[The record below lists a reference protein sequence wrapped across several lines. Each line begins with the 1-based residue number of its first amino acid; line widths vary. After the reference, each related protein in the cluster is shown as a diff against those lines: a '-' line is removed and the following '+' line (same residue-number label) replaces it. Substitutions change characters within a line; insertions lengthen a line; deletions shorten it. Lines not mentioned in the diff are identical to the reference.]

1 MNPYDVLGV
10 KPDASEDEIKKA
22 YKALSRK
29 YHPDANINNPNKD
42 QAEEKFKQVQQAYS
56 QIMDAR
62 KHGANGYGGSSYGGS
77 TYGSG
82 YGNYGGYGSN
92 GSGGYGS
99 GGYGSGS
106 GGYGSGGYGSGG
118 YGSGP
123 GGFDGWDFGGFDFG
137 GFGNFGGFGTGYGG
151 SGAYGNSSNMS
162 EDEMHMRAAAN
173 YINNQH
179 YAEALNVLNTISNKT
194 AAWYYYSAIANK
206 GVGNNVQAL
215 EHARMASSME
225 PNNATYQQLV
235 RTFESGGS
243 WYTSRQSSYGG
254 MPTIICSNPLLACCL
269 ANLCCNACCAGC
281 GGGYTYR

>member
-10 KPDASEDEIKKA
+10 RPDASEDEIKKA

-29 YHPDANINNPNKD
+29 YHPDANINNPNKE

-62 KHGANGYGGSSYGGS
+62 KHGANGYGGSSYGSG
-77 TYGSG
+77 TYGGYGSG
-82 YGNYGGYGSN
+82 YGNSGSYGSGNSGGSGSYGSN
-92 GSGGYGS
+92 GSGGYNS
-99 GGYGSGS
+99 GGFG
-106 GGYGSGGYGSGG
+106 
-118 YGSGP
+118 
-123 GGFDGWDFGGFDFG
+123 DWDFGGFDFG
-137 GFGNFGGFGTGYGG
+137 GFGNFGGFGTGYGDAG
-151 SGAYGNSSNMS
+151 NYGNSSNMS

-179 YAEALNVLNTISNKT
+179 YAEALNVLNTISNKNAT
-194 AAWYYYSAIANK
+194 WYYYSAIANK

>member
-10 KPDASEDEIKKA
+10 RPDASEDEIKKA

-29 YHPDANINNPNKD
+29 YHPDANINNPNKE
-42 QAEEKFKQVQQAYS
+42 QAEEKF
-56 QIMDAR
+56 
-62 KHGANGYGGSSYGGS
+62 
-77 TYGSG
+77 
-82 YGNYGGYGSN
+82 N
-92 GSGGYGS
+92 GSGGYNS
-99 GGYGSGS
+99 GGFG
-106 GGYGSGGYGSGG
+106 
-118 YGSGP
+118 
-123 GGFDGWDFGGFDFG
+123 DWDFGGFDFG

-151 SGAYGNSSNMS
+151 AGNYGNSSNMS

-225 PNNATYQQLV
+225 PNNATYRQLV

>member
-10 KPDASEDEIKKA
+10 RPDASEDEIKKA

-29 YHPDANINNPNKD
+29 YHPDANINNPNKE

-62 KHGANGYGGSSYGGS
+62 KHGANGYGGSSYGSG
-77 TYGSG
+77 TYGGYGSG
-82 YGNYGGYGSN
+82 YGNSGSYESGNSGGSGSYGSN
-92 GSGGYGS
+92 GSGGYNS
-99 GGYGSGS
+99 GGFG
-106 GGYGSGGYGSGG
+106 
-118 YGSGP
+118 
-123 GGFDGWDFGGFDFG
+123 DWDFGGFDFG

-151 SGAYGNSSNMS
+151 AGNYGNSSNMS

-225 PNNATYQQLV
+225 PNNATYRQLV

>member
-10 KPDASEDEIKKA
+10 RPDASEDEIKKA

-29 YHPDANINNPNKD
+29 YHPDANINNPNKE

-62 KHGANGYGGSSYGGS
+62 KHGANGYGGSSYGSG
-77 TYGSG
+77 TYGGYGSG
-82 YGNYGGYGSN
+82 YGNSGSYGSGNSGGSGSYGSN
-92 GSGGYGS
+92 GSGGYNS
-99 GGYGSGS
+99 GGFG
-106 GGYGSGGYGSGG
+106 
-118 YGSGP
+118 
-123 GGFDGWDFGGFDFG
+123 DWDFGEFDFG

-151 SGAYGNSSNMS
+151 AGNYGNSSNMS

-225 PNNATYQQLV
+225 PNNATYRQLV

>member
-10 KPDASEDEIKKA
+10 RPDASEDEIKKA

-29 YHPDANINNPNKD
+29 YHPDANINNPNKE

-62 KHGANGYGGSSYGGS
+62 KHGANGYGGSSYGSG
-77 TYGSG
+77 TYGGYGSG
-82 YGNYGGYGSN
+82 YGNSGRYGSGNSGGFGGYGSN
-92 GSGGYGS
+92 GSGGYNS
-99 GGYGSGS
+99 GGFG
-106 GGYGSGGYGSGG
+106 
-118 YGSGP
+118 
-123 GGFDGWDFGGFDFG
+123 DWDFGGFDFG
-137 GFGNFGGFGTGYGG
+137 GFGNFGGFGTGYGNAG
-151 SGAYGNSSNMS
+151 NYGNSSNMS

-225 PNNATYQQLV
+225 PNNATYRQLV

>member
-10 KPDASEDEIKKA
+10 RPDASEDEIKKA

-29 YHPDANINNPNKD
+29 YHPDANINNPNKE

-56 QIMDAR
+56 RIMDAR
-62 KHGANGYGGSSYGGS
+62 KHGANGYGGSSYGSG
-77 TYGSG
+77 TYGGYGSG
-82 YGNYGGYGSN
+82 YGNSGSYESGNSGGFGGYGSN
-92 GSGGYGS
+92 GSGGYNS
-99 GGYGSGS
+99 GGFG
-106 GGYGSGGYGSGG
+106 
-118 YGSGP
+118 
-123 GGFDGWDFGGFDFG
+123 DWDFGGFDFG

-151 SGAYGNSSNMS
+151 AGNYGNSSNMS

>member
-10 KPDASEDEIKKA
+10 RPDASEDEIKKA

-29 YHPDANINNPNKD
+29 YHPDANINNPNKE

-62 KHGANGYGGSSYGGS
+62 KHGANGYGGSSYGSG
-77 TYGSG
+77 TYGGYGSG
-82 YGNYGGYGSN
+82 YGNSGSYGSGNSGGFGGYGSN
-92 GSGGYGS
+92 GSGGYNS
-99 GGYGSGS
+99 GAFG
-106 GGYGSGGYGSGG
+106 
-118 YGSGP
+118 
-123 GGFDGWDFGGFDFG
+123 DWDFGGFDFG
-137 GFGNFGGFGTGYGG
+137 GFGNFGGFGTGYGSAG
-151 SGAYGNSSNMS
+151 NYGNSSNMS

-179 YAEALNVLNTISNKT
+179 YAEALNVLNTISNKNAT
-194 AAWYYYSAIANK
+194 WYYYSAIANK

>member
-10 KPDASEDEIKKA
+10 RPDASEDEIKKA

-29 YHPDANINNPNKD
+29 YHPDANINNPNKE

-56 QIMDAR
+56 QFMDAR
-62 KHGANGYGGSSYGGS
+62 KHGANGYGGSSYGSG
-77 TYGSG
+77 TYGGYGSG
-82 YGNYGGYGSN
+82 YGNSGSYGSGNSGGSGSYGSN
-92 GSGGYGS
+92 GSGGYNS
-99 GGYGSGS
+99 GGFG
-106 GGYGSGGYGSGG
+106 
-118 YGSGP
+118 
-123 GGFDGWDFGGFDFG
+123 DWDFGGFDFG

-151 SGAYGNSSNMS
+151 AGNYGNSSNMS

-225 PNNATYQQLV
+225 PNNATYRQLV

>member
-29 YHPDANINNPNKD
+29 YHTDANINNPNKA

-62 KHGANGYGGSSYGGS
+62 KHGANSYGGSSYGGS

-82 YGNYGGYGSN
+82 YGNYGGYGS
-92 GSGGYGS
+92 GSDSYGS

-106 GGYGSGGYGSGG
+106 GGYGSGGYG
-118 YGSGP
+118 
-123 GGFDGWDFGGFDFG
+123 GWDFGGFDFG

-151 SGAYGNSSNMS
+151 SGSYSNSSNMS

-179 YAEALNVLNTISNKT
+179 YAEALNVLNTITNKT

-235 RTFESGGS
+235 RTFENGGN

>member
-10 KPDASEDEIKKA
+10 RPDASEDEIKKA

-29 YHPDANINNPNKD
+29 YHPDANINNPNKE

-62 KHGANGYGGSSYGGS
+62 KHGANGYGGSSYGSG
-77 TYGSG
+77 TYGGYGSG
-82 YGNYGGYGSN
+82 YGNSGSYESGNSGGFGGYGSN
-92 GSGGYGS
+92 GSGGYNF
-99 GGYGSGS
+99 
-106 GGYGSGGYGSGG
+106 
-118 YGSGP
+118 
-123 GGFDGWDFGGFDFG
+123 GGFGDWDFGGFDFG

-151 SGAYGNSSNMS
+151 AGNYGNSSNMS

>member
-10 KPDASEDEIKKA
+10 RPDASEDEIKKA

-29 YHPDANINNPNKD
+29 YHPDANINNPNKE

-62 KHGANGYGGSSYGGS
+62 KHGANGYGGSSYGSG
-77 TYGSG
+77 TYGGYGSG
-82 YGNYGGYGSN
+82 YGNSGSYGSGNSGGSGSYGSN
-92 GSGGYGS
+92 GSGGYNSS
-99 GGYGSGS
+99 GFG
-106 GGYGSGGYGSGG
+106 
-118 YGSGP
+118 
-123 GGFDGWDFGGFDFG
+123 DWDFGGFDFG

-151 SGAYGNSSNMS
+151 AGNYGNSSNMS

-225 PNNATYQQLV
+225 PNNATYRQLV

>member
-10 KPDASEDEIKKA
+10 RPDASEDEIKKA

-29 YHPDANINNPNKD
+29 YHPDANINNPNKE

-62 KHGANGYGGSSYGGS
+62 KHGANGYGGSSYGSG
-77 TYGSG
+77 TYGGYGSG
-82 YGNYGGYGSN
+82 YGNSGSYESGNSGGFGGYGSN
-92 GSGGYGS
+92 GSGGYNS
-99 GGYGSGS
+99 GGFG
-106 GGYGSGGYGSGG
+106 
-118 YGSGP
+118 
-123 GGFDGWDFGGFDFG
+123 DWDFGGFDFG

-151 SGAYGNSSNMS
+151 AGNYGNSSNMS

-179 YAEALNVLNTISNKT
+179 YAEALNVLNTISNKNAT
-194 AAWYYYSAIANK
+194 WYYYSAIANK

>member
-10 KPDASEDEIKKA
+10 RPDASEDEIKKA

-29 YHPDANINNPNKD
+29 YHPDANINNPNKE

-62 KHGANGYGGSSYGGS
+62 KHGANGYGGSSYGSG
-77 TYGSG
+77 TYGGYGSG
-82 YGNYGGYGSN
+82 YGNSGSYGSGNSGGSGSYGSN
-92 GSGGYGS
+92 GSGGYNS
-99 GGYGSGS
+99 GGFG
-106 GGYGSGGYGSGG
+106 
-118 YGSGP
+118 
-123 GGFDGWDFGGFDFG
+123 DWDFGGFDFG

-151 SGAYGNSSNMS
+151 AGNYGNSSNMS

-179 YAEALNVLNTISNKT
+179 YAEALNVLNTISNKNAT
-194 AAWYYYSAIANK
+194 WYYYSAIANK

-225 PNNATYQQLV
+225 PNNATYRQLV

>member
-10 KPDASEDEIKKA
+10 RPDASEDEIKKA

-29 YHPDANINNPNKD
+29 YHPDANINNPNKE

-62 KHGANGYGGSSYGGS
+62 KHGANGYGGSSYGSG
-77 TYGSG
+77 TYGGYGSG
-82 YGNYGGYGSN
+82 YGNSGSYGSGNSGGSGSYGSN
-92 GSGGYGS
+92 GSGGYNS
-99 GGYGSGS
+99 GGFG
-106 GGYGSGGYGSGG
+106 
-118 YGSGP
+118 
-123 GGFDGWDFGGFDFG
+123 DWDFGGFDFG

-151 SGAYGNSSNMS
+151 AGNYGNSSNMS

-215 EHARMASSME
+215 EHARMSSSME
-225 PNNATYQQLV
+225 PNNATYRQLV

>member
-10 KPDASEDEIKKA
+10 RPDASEDEIKKA

-29 YHPDANINNPNKD
+29 YHPDANINNPNKE

-62 KHGANGYGGSSYGGS
+62 KHGANGYGGSSYGSG
-77 TYGSG
+77 TYGGYGSG
-82 YGNYGGYGSN
+82 YGNSGSYGSGNSGGSGSYGSN
-92 GSGGYGS
+92 GSGGYNS
-99 GGYGSGS
+99 GGFG
-106 GGYGSGGYGSGG
+106 
-118 YGSGP
+118 
-123 GGFDGWDFGGFDFG
+123 DWDFGGFDFG
-137 GFGNFGGFGTGYGG
+137 GFGNFGGFGTGYGSAG
-151 SGAYGNSSNMS
+151 NYGNSSNMS

-179 YAEALNVLNTISNKT
+179 YAEALNALNTISNKNAT
-194 AAWYYYSAIANK
+194 WYYYSAIANK

>member
-10 KPDASEDEIKKA
+10 RPDASEDEIKKA

-29 YHPDANINNPNKD
+29 YHPDANINNPNKE

-62 KHGANGYGGSSYGGS
+62 KHGANGYGGSSYGSG
-77 TYGSG
+77 TYGGYGSG
-82 YGNYGGYGSN
+82 YGNSGSYGSGNSGGSGSYGSN
-92 GSGGYGS
+92 GSGGYNS
-99 GGYGSGS
+99 GGFG
-106 GGYGSGGYGSGG
+106 
-118 YGSGP
+118 
-123 GGFDGWDFGGFDFG
+123 DWDFGGFDFG
-137 GFGNFGGFGTGYGG
+137 GFGNFGGFGTGYGSAG
-151 SGAYGNSSNMS
+151 NYGNSSNMS

-179 YAEALNVLNTISNKT
+179 YAEALNVLNTISNKNAT
-194 AAWYYYSAIANK
+194 WYYYSAIANK

-269 ANLCCNACCAGC
+269 ANLCCNACCAGF
-281 GGGYTYR
+281 GSGYTYR

>member
-1 MNPYDVLGV
+1 MPL
-10 KPDASEDEIKKA
+10 KTATADEIKKA

-29 YHPDANINNPNKD
+29 YHPDANINNPNKE

-62 KHGANGYGGSSYGGS
+62 KHGANGYGGSSYGSG
-77 TYGSG
+77 TYGGYGSG
-82 YGNYGGYGSN
+82 YGNSGSYGSGNSGGFGGYGSN
-92 GSGGYGS
+92 GSGGYNS
-99 GGYGSGS
+99 GGFG
-106 GGYGSGGYGSGG
+106 
-118 YGSGP
+118 
-123 GGFDGWDFGGFDFG
+123 DWDFGGFDFG

-151 SGAYGNSSNMS
+151 AGNYGNSSNMS

-225 PNNATYQQLV
+225 PNNATYRQLV

-281 GGGYTYR
+281 GCGYTYR

>member
-10 KPDASEDEIKKA
+10 RPDASEDEIKKA

-29 YHPDANINNPNKD
+29 YHPDANINNPNKE
-42 QAEEKFKQVQQAYS
+42 QAEEKFKQVQQADS

-62 KHGANGYGGSSYGGS
+62 KHGANGYGGSSYGSG
-77 TYGSG
+77 TYGGYGSG
-82 YGNYGGYGSN
+82 YGNSGSYGSGNSGGSGSYGSN
-92 GSGGYGS
+92 GSGGYNS
-99 GGYGSGS
+99 GGFG
-106 GGYGSGGYGSGG
+106 
-118 YGSGP
+118 
-123 GGFDGWDFGGFDFG
+123 DWDFGGFDFG

-151 SGAYGNSSNMS
+151 AGNYGNSSNMS

-225 PNNATYQQLV
+225 PNNATYRQLV

>member
-10 KPDASEDEIKKA
+10 RPDASEDEIKKA

-29 YHPDANINNPNKD
+29 YHPDANINNPNKE

-62 KHGANGYGGSSYGGS
+62 KHGANGYGGSSYGSG
-77 TYGSG
+77 TYGGYGSG
-82 YGNYGGYGSN
+82 YGNSGSYGSGNSGGFGGYGSN
-92 GSGGYGS
+92 GSGGYNS
-99 GGYGSGS
+99 GDFG
-106 GGYGSGGYGSGG
+106 
-118 YGSGP
+118 
-123 GGFDGWDFGGFDFG
+123 DWDFGGFDFG
-137 GFGNFGGFGTGYGG
+137 GFGNFGGFGTGYGNAG
-151 SGAYGNSSNMS
+151 NYGNSSNMS

-225 PNNATYQQLV
+225 PNNATYRQLV

>member
-10 KPDASEDEIKKA
+10 RPDASEDEIKKA

-29 YHPDANINNPNKD
+29 YHPDANINNPNKE

-62 KHGANGYGGSSYGGS
+62 KHGANGYGGSSYGSGTYGGQGS
-77 TYGSG
+77 GYDNSGSYGSG
-82 YGNYGGYGSN
+82 NSGGSGSYGSN
-92 GSGGYGS
+92 GSGGYNS
-99 GGYGSGS
+99 GGFG
-106 GGYGSGGYGSGG
+106 
-118 YGSGP
+118 
-123 GGFDGWDFGGFDFG
+123 DWDFGGFDFG

-151 SGAYGNSSNMS
+151 AGNYGNSSNMS

-225 PNNATYQQLV
+225 PNNATYRQLV

>member
-10 KPDASEDEIKKA
+10 RPDASEDEIKKA
-22 YKALSRK
+22 YQALSRK
-29 YHPDANINNPNKD
+29 YHPDANINNPNKE

-62 KHGANGYGGSSYGGS
+62 KHGANGYGGSSYGSG
-77 TYGSG
+77 TYGGYGSG
-82 YGNYGGYGSN
+82 YGNSGSYGSGNSGGSGSYGSN
-92 GSGGYGS
+92 GSGGYNS
-99 GGYGSGS
+99 GGFG
-106 GGYGSGGYGSGG
+106 
-118 YGSGP
+118 
-123 GGFDGWDFGGFDFG
+123 DWDFGGFDFG

-151 SGAYGNSSNMS
+151 AGNYGNSSNMS

-215 EHARMASSME
+215 EHASMASSME
-225 PNNATYQQLV
+225 PNNATYRQLV

>member
-10 KPDASEDEIKKA
+10 RPDASEDEIKKA

-29 YHPDANINNPNKD
+29 YHPDANINNPNKE

-62 KHGANGYGGSSYGGS
+62 KHGANGYGGSSYGSG
-77 TYGSG
+77 TYGGYGSG
-82 YGNYGGYGSN
+82 YGNSGSYGSGNSGGSGSYGSN
-92 GSGGYGS
+92 GSGGYNS
-99 GGYGSGS
+99 GGFG
-106 GGYGSGGYGSGG
+106 
-118 YGSGP
+118 
-123 GGFDGWDFGGFDFG
+123 DWDFGGFDFG

-151 SGAYGNSSNMS
+151 AGNYGNSSNMS

-173 YINNQH
+173 YINNQY

-225 PNNATYQQLV
+225 PNNATYRQLV